1 MSDGEEEEND
11 YVTMK
16 VVLIGEMAVGKTSI
30 ITKFTTNY
38 FSPYVLTSTGSTFF
52 SKILKLDNDNKVKI
66 QIWDTA
72 GQEQY
77 RSLAKLFYQNAS
89 AAILVYDITNED
101 TFLAIKD
108 YWSNEIKNNSPADII
123 IAIVANKSDEYAK
136 QKVPTEDGKALAK
149 ELNAI
154 FVNTS
159 AKEGD
164 GIDNLFRTV
173 AEKYI
178 DPTKDISNT
187 YMKREEMKE
196 KNKKISLEVIKNNN
210 TNDIKDSK
218 NKRKKKNKCC

>member
-1 MSDGEEEEND
+1 MSDGDEDEND

-30 ITKFTTNY
+30 ITKFTTNS

-52 SKILKLDNDNKVKI
+52 SKKIELDNNNKVKI

-77 RSLAKLFYQNAS
+77 RSLAKLFYQNTS
-89 AAILVYDITNED
+89 AAMLVYDITNED
-101 TFLAIKD
+101 SFLAIKD
-108 YWSNEIKNNSPADII
+108 YWSNEIKNNAPENII
-123 IAIVANKSDEYAK
+123 IAIVANKSDEYIK
-136 QKVPTEDGKALAK
+136 QTVPTEDGKELAK
-149 ELNAI
+149 KLNAI
-154 FVNTS
+154 FINTS
-159 AKEGD
+159 AKSGI

-187 YMKREEMKE
+187 YMNREETKE
-196 KNKKISLEVIKNNN
+196 KNKKIILKKKKK
-210 TNDIKDSK
+210 TDKG
-218 NKRKKKNKCC
+218 KRKKCCSN

>member
-1 MSDGEEEEND
+1 MSDGDEDEND

-30 ITKFTTNY
+30 ITKFTTNT

-52 SKILKLDNDNKVKI
+52 SKKIELDNNNKVKI

-89 AAILVYDITNED
+89 AAMLVYDITNENS
-101 TFLAIKD
+101 FLAIKD
-108 YWSNEIKNNSPADII
+108 YWSDEIKNNAPENII
-123 IAIVANKSDEYAK
+123 IAIVANKSDEYVK
-136 QKVPTEDGKALAK
+136 EKVPTEEGKELAK
-149 ELNAI
+149 KLNAI
-154 FVNTS
+154 FINTS
-159 AKEGD
+159 AKSGI

-187 YMKREEMKE
+187 YMNREETKE
-196 KNKKISLEVIKNNN
+196 KNKKITL
-210 TNDIKDSK
+210 
-218 NKRKKKNKCC
+218 KKKKRQIKEKGKNVDQIN

>member
-1 MSDGEEEEND
+1 MSDGDEDEND

-30 ITKFTTNY
+30 ITKFTTNT

-52 SKILKLDNDNKVKI
+52 SKKIELDNNNKVKI

-77 RSLAKLFYQNAS
+77 RSLAKLFYQNTS
-89 AAILVYDITNED
+89 AAMLVYDITNENS
-101 TFLAIKD
+101 FLAIKD
-108 YWSNEIKNNSPADII
+108 YWSDEIKNNAPENII
-123 IAIVANKSDEYAK
+123 IAIVANKSDEYVK
-136 QKVPTEDGKALAK
+136 EKVPTEEGKELAK
-149 ELNAI
+149 KLNAI
-154 FVNTS
+154 FINTS
-159 AKEGD
+159 AKSGI

-187 YMKREEMKE
+187 YMNREETKE
-196 KNKKISLEVIKNNN
+196 KNKKITLKKKKK
-210 TNDIKDSK
+210 TDKG
-218 NKRKKKNKCC
+218 KRKKC

>member
-1 MSDGEEEEND
+1 MSDGDEDEND

-30 ITKFTTNY
+30 ITKFTTNS

-52 SKILKLDNDNKVKI
+52 SKKIELDNNNKVKI

-77 RSLAKLFYQNAS
+77 RSLAKLFYQNTS
-89 AAILVYDITNED
+89 AAMLVYDITNED
-101 TFLAIKD
+101 SFLAIKD
-108 YWSNEIKNNSPADII
+108 YWSNEIKNNAPDNII
-123 IAIVANKSDEYAK
+123 IAIVANKSDEYIK
-136 QKVPTEDGKALAK
+136 QTVPTEDGKELAK
-149 ELNAI
+149 KLNAI
-154 FVNTS
+154 FINTS
-159 AKEGD
+159 AKSGI

-187 YMKREEMKE
+187 YMNREETKE
-196 KNKKISLEVIKNNN
+196 KNKKIIL
-210 TNDIKDSK
+210 
-218 NKRKKKNKCC
+218 KKKKKDR

>member
-1 MSDGEEEEND
+1 MSDGDEDEND

-30 ITKFTTNY
+30 ITKFTTNT

-52 SKILKLDNDNKVKI
+52 SKKIELDNNNKVKI

-89 AAILVYDITNED
+89 AAMLVYDITNENS
-101 TFLAIKD
+101 FLAIKD
-108 YWSNEIKNNSPADII
+108 YWSDEIKNNAPENII
-123 IAIVANKSDEYAK
+123 IAIVANKSDEYVK
-136 QKVPTEDGKALAK
+136 EKVPTEEGKELAK
-149 ELNAI
+149 KLNAI
-154 FVNTS
+154 FINTS
-159 AKEGD
+159 AKSGI

-187 YMKREEMKE
+187 YMNREETKE
-196 KNKKISLEVIKNNN
+196 KNKKITLKKKKK
-210 TNDIKDSK
+210 TDKG
-218 NKRKKKNKCC
+218 KRKKC